1 MLIRDAAAADLP
13 GILAIYNDA
22 VANTTAIWNE
32 RLATLDDRS
41 RWLAAR
47 RDAGYPVLVV
57 EDDAIEGGV
66 AGYASFGD
74 WRPFDG
80 YRHTVEHSVYVH
92 PDARGRGLGRAL
104 MEALIDRAIQAGKHV
119 MVAGID
125 AGNTASLD
133 LHRRLGFTE
142 TGRLPQVG
150 AKFGRWLDLVF
161 MQRRLSERAV
171 PPEM

>member
-1 MLIRDAAAADLP
+1 MLIRDAVTADLP

-22 VANTTAIWNE
+22 VVNTTAIWNE

-47 RDAGYPVLVV
+47 HDAGYPVLVV
-57 EDDAIEGGV
+57 EDGAIEGGV

-104 MEALIDRAIQAGKHV
+104 MEALIDRATRAGKHV

-161 MQRRLSERAV
+161 MQRRLSEREV

>member
-32 RLATLDDRS
+32 RLATLDDRGL
-41 RWLAAR
+41 WLAAR
-47 RDAGYPVLVV
+47 HDAGYPVLVV